1 MRKMT
6 RRTLL
11 DRSARFASAMGI
23 GLPLLALNADGKAV
37 LADRKLKVVVAGGH
51 PDDPESGCGGTMASY
66 SDLSH
71 RVVVLYLTRG
81 EAGIEGK
88 SAQEAAAIRTAE
100 CQKACDILKAKPVFA
115 GQIDGSTEVNASRYD
130 EFRSILEAEQP
141 DVVFTQWPIDSHPD
155 HRVVSLLVYD
165 AWLRMGKKF
174 ELYYYEVNS
183 GAQTQIFHPTHYVNI
198 TPTESRKRAACY
210 AHASQDPVN
219 GFYGTYHEKM
229 NRFRGLECGCELAE
243 GFVRHCQSPAAAVP
257 GL

>member
-11 DRSARFASAMGI
+11 DRAARFAGALGI
-23 GLPLLALNADGKAV
+23 GLPLLALNADGKAA

-51 PDDPESGCGGTMASY
+51 PDDPESGCGGTIARY

-71 RVVVLYLTRG
+71 RVGVLYLTRG

-100 CQKACDILKAKPVFA
+100 CRKACDIN
-115 GQIDGSTEVNASRYD
+115 ST
-130 EFRSILEAEQP
+130 Q
-141 DVVFTQWPIDSHPD
+141 
-155 HRVVSLLVYD
+155 
-165 AWLRMGKKF
+165 
-174 ELYYYEVNS
+174 
-183 GAQTQIFHPTHYVNI
+183 
-198 TPTESRKRAACY
+198 TESRKRAACY
-210 AHASQDPVN
+210 AHASQNPVN
-219 GFYGTYHEKM
+219 GFYATYHEMM

-243 GFVRHCQSPAAAVP
+243 GFVRHCQSPTAVVP